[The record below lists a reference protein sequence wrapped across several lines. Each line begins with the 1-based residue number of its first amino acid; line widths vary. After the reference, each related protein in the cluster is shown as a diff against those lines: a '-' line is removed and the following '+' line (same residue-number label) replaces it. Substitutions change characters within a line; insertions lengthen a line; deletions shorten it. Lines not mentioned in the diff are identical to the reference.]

1 MGQDVCLIRSE
12 TEDQLWLM
20 YMLNSVGVDQ
30 LAEMKIGSTFD
41 RVNIAQL
48 LDLQIP
54 VPPRDTQTTAARR
67 LDEERRRVNRLHST
81 LQAQIA
87 LLQERRQALIT
98 AAVTGELDIPGEA
111 E

>member
-12 TEDQLWLM
+12 TQHQPWLA

-54 VPPRDTQTTAARR
+54 VPPLDAQAAGAQR
-67 LDEERRRVNRLHST
+67 LGTERQRVDKLQAT
-81 LQAQIA
+81 LQAQAA
-87 LLQERRQALIT
+87 LLQERHQALIT
-98 AAVTGELDIPGEA
+98 AAVTGQLDVLEA
-111 E
+111 A